1 MNFSCEKALL
11 QSTISVVS
19 HAVAAKSTIPALEGI
34 LLEADEQLQLTG
46 YNLKTGIQGV
56 LSADIRERGSIV
68 VSARLFG
75 EIVRRMPD
83 DVLTV
88 KTNGYAIQISCGI
101 TEFNIMGTDAGEF
114 PELPSVDE
122 GNIVLL
128 ERRTLKSMIDQTL
141 FAVST
146 NESRPIHTGALF
158 ELDANAVLTIVA
170 VDGYRL
176 ALRRE
181 KTEKPPERTPFSFV
195 VPAAALSEVSR
206 ICGDSEEKVE
216 IIQDAKHVLFRL
228 GDILLI
234 SRRLEGEFLD
244 YRKAIPWTNPISV
257 QAERRRLLSSIDRCA
272 LIISEQQRTPL
283 RCFFTENQLELRAAT
298 ALGNAYDTCPL
309 VGDGKGLEIGFN
321 HKYLTDAL
329 KAAPADFLRL
339 ELSRP
344 ISPCVILP
352 EQEGAEHDF
361 LYMVLPVRLRA
372 DGT

>member
-1 MNFSCEKALL
+1 MKFSCEKALL
-11 QSTISVVS
+11 QSMISVVS
-19 HAVAAKSTIPALEGI
+19 HAVATKSTIPALEGI
-34 LLEADEQLQLTG
+34 LLEAEEQLQLTG
-46 YNLKTGIQGV
+46 YNLKTGIRGV
-56 LSADIRERGSIV
+56 LSADIQEKGSIV

-83 DVLTV
+83 DVLLV
-88 KTNGYAIQISCGI
+88 ETNGYAMHISCGMS
-101 TEFNIMGTDAGEF
+101 EFNIMGTDAGEY

-122 GNIVLL
+122 GNRIVM
-128 ERRTLKSMIDQTL
+128 EQRTLKNMILETL

-158 ELDANAVLTIVA
+158 ELDANAVLTVVT

-206 ICGDSEEKVE
+206 ICGDSEETVE
-216 IIQDAKHVLFRL
+216 ILQDAKHVSFLL
-228 GDILLI
+228 GDIVLI

-257 QAERRRLLSSIDRCA
+257 TAERRRLLTAIDRCA

-283 RCFFTENQLELRAAT
+283 RCVFDDNRLELRAAT
-298 ALGNAYDTCPL
+298 ALGTAYDSCPL

-321 HKYLTDAL
+321 HKYLSDAL

-352 EQEGAEHDF
+352 EKEGAEHDF